1 MLRDHQGFSDAEL
14 SGDSS
19 SSVPS
24 LSVFSS
30 TPTHITNTS
39 DEEIVSVQ
47 NGERKEVQVPDHIL
61 MDVPFPPEQVPEEPA
76 LPPPIPLKVQV
87 QQIPFLPT
95 PDPEVS
101 EPGPVLKPHSYRSI
115 KDSEYF
121 RTEMV
126 KRKRTKKLPKNVPK
140 NTSGG
145 GEQPWTPIPK
155 TPLRKGTRNEVD
167 NAINAG
173 KKAPRKQL
181 GTGGIKKPH
190 RFHAGTIAL
199 CKICCYQKSTE
210 LLCRKL
216 PVLCL
221 IRKIAQD
228 YKTDLCFQA
237 SAIAA
242 IHEAI
247 EAYMVCLFN
256 DTNLCCIHVR

>member
-1 MLRDHQGFSDAEL
+1 MLRDHQGCSDGQL

-24 LSVFSS
+24 LSEFSS
-30 TPTHITNTS
+30 TPTHTTNTS
-39 DEEIVSVQ
+39 DEEIVNVP

-61 MDVPFPPEQVPEEPA
+61 MDVQFLPEQVPEEPA
-76 LPPPIPLKVQV
+76 QPPPIPLEVQV
-87 QQIPFLPT
+87 EQIPFPPT

-101 EPGPVLKPHSYRSI
+101 EPGPVVKPHSYKSI

-145 GEQPWTPIPK
+145 GKQPRTPIPK
-155 TPLRKGTRNEVD
+155 TPLRKGMRNEVD

-181 GTGGIKKPH
+181 ATGGIKRPH
-190 RFHAGTIAL
+190 HFHVGTIAL
-199 CKICCYQKSTE
+199 CEICHYQKSTE

-216 PVLCL
+216 PVSRL
-221 IRKIAQD
+221 IREIAQD
-228 YKTDLCFQA
+228 FKTDLCF
-237 SAIAA
+237 
-242 IHEAI
+242 
-247 EAYMVCLFN
+247 
-256 DTNLCCIHVR
+256 